1 MRAVRGDRG
10 QATVEFALILPLL
23 LIITVVLVH
32 IGVGLAV
39 QVQLEA
45 AAREGARAAAVEPAS
60 AGVQAERA
68 ARRALGSRDAN
79 VSTTVEAEWVVVEVE
94 TEVTMI
100 PFVGSPGHR
109 TLRADAVMRR
119 EDLIR

>member
-60 AGVQAERA
+60 AGVRQRTPPAERSGA
-68 ARRALGSRDAN
+68 ALPTSRPPSKPN
-79 VSTTVEAEWVVVEVE
+79 GWSSKSK
-94 TEVTMI
+94 
-100 PFVGSPGHR
+100 PRSR
-109 TLRADAVMRR
+109 
-119 EDLIR
+119 